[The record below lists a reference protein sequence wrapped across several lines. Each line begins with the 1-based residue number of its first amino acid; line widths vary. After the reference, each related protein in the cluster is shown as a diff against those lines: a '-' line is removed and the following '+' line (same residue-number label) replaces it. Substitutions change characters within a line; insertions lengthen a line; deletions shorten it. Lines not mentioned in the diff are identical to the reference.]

1 MKTIGIVGGTG
12 FVGKYVSRLLAE
24 KGYDIIIFTRDTNK
38 KAPTAQVSYAQWDAT
53 KGICDM
59 DAIGKLDG
67 VVHLAGAGVADKRWT
82 AERKKEILDSRVKST
97 NLLIESLKTDGKRC
111 KAFVAAS
118 AIGIYGADDSRHT
131 PFTEETRPADGF
143 LGETCRIWE
152 EASQQAASIMR
163 TVVLRIGIVL
173 GKEGGAFPQFATPM
187 NMGVVPILG
196 GGEQVVSW
204 IEVED
209 LARLIVFALE
219 HEHLSGVYNAVA
231 PKPETHKDL
240 MKTIAKIKGGLKI
253 PVPVP
258 AFVIKMML
266 GEFSIEILK
275 STTVSAQKTL
285 ISGFKFN
292 YPELDGAAR
301 RVLER

>member
-12 FVGKYVSRLLAE
+12 FVGKYVTTLLVE
-24 KGYDIIIFTRDTNK
+24 KGFNVTIFTRDTNK
-38 KAPTAQVSYAQWDAT
+38 KQGSAQVTYAKWDAE

-59 DAIGKLDG
+59 DAIKKLDG
-67 VVHLAGAGVADKRWT
+67 VVHLAGAGIADKRWT
-82 AERKKEILDSRVKST
+82 EERKREILDSRVNST
-97 NLLIESLKTDGKRC
+97 DLLVQSINTHGQQC
-111 KAFVAAS
+111 KVFVAAS

-131 PFTEETRPADGF
+131 PFIEDSRPSDDF
-143 LGETCRIWE
+143 LGTTCRIWE
-152 EASQQAASIMR
+152 DASQKAASIMR
-163 TVVLRIGIVL
+163 TVIIRIGIVL
-173 GKEGGAFPQFATPM
+173 GKEGGAFPQFAQPM
-187 NMGVVPILG
+187 TFGVVPILG
-196 GGEQVVSW
+196 GGDQVVSW

-209 LARLIVFALE
+209 LARLIIFGLE
-219 HEHLSGVYNAVA
+219 HDHMSGVYNGVA

-240 MKTIAKIKGGLKI
+240 MKTIAKIKGGIKI

-258 AFVIKMML
+258 SFVIKAML

-292 YPELDGAAR
+292 YPELDGAVR
-301 RVLER
+301 RILG